1 MAEVVMTRNLDFIA
15 HVREDEVGRDAKS
28 QTLAQSRLVSVI
40 SWRLLTWVLRSF
52 LRGVPSLSSVA
63 LFTFIHPY
71 FGFHFLCDTLLR
83 FWFSLHFLILR
94 TYNVQLFSISNNL
107 SCCFNVAY
115 SSISKSV
122 PPHATTFWFLNS
134 LWTVPYFNFL
144 FVFNCT
150 ASLLVENVFEIFVV
164 SEKLL
169 KLFFNISLDFFC
181 SILRITCWL

>member
-63 LFTFIHPY
+63 LFPLIHSY

-83 FWFSLHFLILR
+83 FWFSLHFLILT

-150 ASLLVENVFEIFVV
+150 ASLLVEKCLWNFRRFREIIETF
-164 SEKLL
+164 L
-169 KLFFNISLDFFC
+169 
-181 SILRITCWL
+181 